1 MAHRHHIDVNYCKGC
16 GLCVTVCPKNV
27 LEISRELN
35 AKGYYPAFQARPE
48 DCIFCGACYLMC
60 PDVAISI
67 VEIPGEKPARA
78 KKAKATVK

>member
-1 MAHRHHIDVNYCKGC
+1 MTYRHRIDVNYCKGC

-35 AKGYYPAFQARPE
+35 AKGYYPAFQARPD
-48 DCIFCGACYLMC
+48 DCIYCGACCLMC

-67 VEIPGEKPARA
+67 EKTGETSPQP
-78 KKAKATVK
+78 KKK